1 MPLKCSTALWT
12 RLLADTNMNIHVET
26 RFKTEN
32 ACRRDRTGGVRR
44 SVKEEETRGGHE
56 CYAQRQKYAGQPRTW
71 KDALFLW
78 SPTRTSL
85 IDNLVSMASINFT
98 LLVLFFP
105 PSPASSNESRV
116 FHDLKYRIAFRVTRK
131 SSTQVIVQLGCE
143 IRPFSITFSWIL
155 TVRTCFLTV

>member
-1 MPLKCSTALWT
+1 MPLKCSIALWT

-56 CYAQRQKYAGQPRTW
+56 RYVQRQKYAGQPGTW
-71 KDALFLW
+71 KDALFLR

-85 IDNLVSMASINFT
+85 IDNLVSMASINPT
-98 LLVLFFP
+98 LLVRFFFFP
-105 PSPASSNESRV
+105 LSPASSNESRV

-131 SSTQVIVQLGCE
+131 SSTRVIVQLGCE
-143 IRPFSITFSWIL
+143 IKPFSITFSWIL
-155 TVRTCFLTV
+155 MV